1 MEITAF
7 GLLAVYV
14 IPLAVVLAVQ
24 LLLPRPATAP
34 ARAIMLLVLVVG

>member
-1 MEITAF
+1 MVPMEITAF
-7 GLLAVYV
+7 GLLAVCV
-14 IPLAVVLAVQ
+14 ILLAVQ